1 MNDRQPDAQGDLM
14 RYPFPRLLFYL
25 YKKQLLGELE
35 IAQPGGGMRGRI
47 YFRDGL
53 PVFTDLP
60 FSHDVLG
67 HVLMERGL
75 IDEAAFNASLQEL
88 ASGDRLQGQIL
99 VGMGALDQHG
109 LVEGLRL
116 QLLRKLSRVFPL
128 TSATFAIYS
137 GEHAHGVEGEE
148 AHVQA
153 DPLWVIYHGV
163 RNAFDATRMLP
174 ELDKLQGKLIGLPA
188 EFQKVWSRYG
198 MGEEMHP
205 LITLLLRGSMPVE
218 HLYKVTNIGQVLT
231 QMLVYTLW
239 VTEVLVAGDASKR
252 NSPRHPTGP
261 MTAVQPAQAQPASQ
275 PAQPVAQ
282 APAQPVIAPPPAQP
296 VASPEQFE
304 RQRPYETAPEV
315 AALAQSFSEIP
326 GVGHDPEEDE
336 PTNPEAG
343 AEAIAQS
350 IQVEAYAQARTPQPS
365 PSTEFI
371 VAAPPEA
378 TPKKAAPSLG
388 EEGVYEIPMPGQG
401 IVDEPPPP
409 APAPSAA
416 AAPAPAPE
424 PAAPKPEV
432 PDNVDA
438 GVAAKHNQLILKT
451 FKRCLDATHYDVL
464 EVPQDAPDDQ
474 IREAY
479 FELAKIFHPDRVSSL
494 GLSDV
499 GKEAEDIFRKI
510 NEAHSVLTNKENRKA
525 YDEEIASSGS
535 SGEARDAF
543 TAEFVFQKA
552 LVHLRKKNFPEALRG
567 FQEAVKLNP
576 KEGEHVAYV
585 AWTLFTDPKS
595 DTSKM
600 LPKLKERLLKA
611 INLSPNSPTCHHF
624 LGEIYLG
631 MGEDRRAFTCFN
643 RVLEINPDHIDASRH
658 IRIIRMRKEKD
669 RKGKKSTGGLFG
681 RLTKKK

>member
-35 IAQPGGGMRGRI
+35 IAQPGGGMQGRI

-75 IDEAAFNASLQEL
+75 IDAAAFNASLQEL
-88 ASGDRLQGQIL
+88 ASGEQLQGQIL
-99 VGMGALDQHG
+99 MGMGALDQHG

-163 RNAFDATRMLP
+163 RNAFDASRMQS
-174 ELDKLQGKLIGLPA
+174 ELEKLQGKLIGLPA

-205 LITLLLRGSMPVE
+205 LVTLLLRGSMPLE
-218 HLYKVTNIGQVLT
+218 HLYKVTNIGTVLT
-231 QMLVYTLW
+231 QMLIYTLW
-239 VTEVLVAGDASKR
+239 VTEVLVAGDASQR
-252 NSPRHPTGP
+252 AASRHHTGP
-261 MTAVQPAQAQPASQ
+261 MTAVPQAEQPQAQQPQAQQPQAQYAQPVAPQ
-275 PAQPVAQ
+275 PAQPIA
-282 APAQPVIAPPPAQP
+282 APPQAD
-296 VASPEQFE
+296 
-304 RQRPYETAPEV
+304 RQRHYETAPEV

-326 GVGHDPEEDE
+326 VAGHGPVDEE
-336 PTNPEAG
+336 PTNPESG

-350 IQVEAYAQARTPQPS
+350 IQAEAYAQARTPQPS

-378 TPKKAAPSLG
+378 APATAAPSLG
-388 EEGVYEIPMPGQG
+388 EEGVYEIPMQGQG
-401 IVDEPPPP
+401 IVDEPPPQT
-409 APAPSAA
+409 APAPAA
-416 AAPAPAPE
+416 AAPAPAP
-424 PAAPKPEV
+424 PAVKPEA
-432 PDNVDA
+432 PSNVDA
-438 GVAAKHNQLILKT
+438 GVAAKHNQLILKN
-451 FKRCLDATHYDVL
+451 FKRCLDATHYEVL
-464 EVPQDAPDDQ
+464 EVPQDAPDEQ

-525 YDEEIASSGS
+525 YDEEIESGGS

-543 TAEFVFQKA
+543 AAEFVFQKA
-552 LVHLRKKNFPEALRG
+552 TVHLRKKNYPEALRG

-576 KEGEHVAYV
+576 KEGEHVGYV

-611 INLSPNSPTCHHF
+611 INLSPNSPTCHYF
-624 LGEIYLG
+624 LGEIYLA

-643 RVLEINPDHIDASRH
+643 RVLEINPDHIEASRH
-658 IRIIRMRKEKD
+658 IRIIRMRKDKQKKEK
-669 RKGKKSTGGLFG
+669 KGGGLFG